1 MKIDLVQPIQLLASA
16 DDGTSSRTIQ
26 GIAIPY
32 GTEANASTGPVRVLA
47 GALPTDGPAP
57 KLLMNHD
64 PNLPVGVVTE
74 RVDTGTEMLFS
85 AKVSKTTAGDE
96 ALVLAMDGVYDGVS
110 VGLNATAFHYDG
122 NTLVVEAAEWRELS
136 LVTFP
141 AFEGARIT
149 QVAATEA
156 TETHQ
161 EDPVSDEPTEPSEE
175 EPMSEI
181 IESSQAT
188 APIIIGGAVTR
199 PRVTAAE
206 YLSAVITGKPTPVLA
221 ADNLLTDIPGL
232 LPEPLLGDVWDT
244 QFAGRPLCDAIGTRA
259 LPAGEQFNRR
269 YISQH
274 TAVGTQVNELDT
286 LASQTFEVSR
296 KLFTR
301 ITKGGYINL
310 SAQSADWSEPA
321 LVQAIL
327 NDMVRQYAIQ
337 TEAYVGHQIALAGA
351 QATTALVDPTDGD
364 EVIAALYDGAAEM
377 RQNTGVLPTH
387 LIVSTGVWAKFGQ
400 AKDSGGNRIFPYLAP
415 SNAAGTAAGA
425 ASLTMNP
432 LGLQLIISDAVDWT
446 GNPGDD
452 NAGLLY
458 APACEIYESRNNAVR
473 VDNPSTAS
481 AQLGLWGYISA
492 DLMPAPATSYF
503 LGLIA

>member
-181 IESSQAT
+181 IESNQAT

-199 PRVTAAE
+199 PRVTASE
-206 YLSAVITGKPTPVLA
+206 YLSAVITGKPVPVLA

-232 LPEPLLGDVWDT
+232 LPEPLLGDVWTT
-244 QFAGRPLCDAIGTRA
+244 QFSGRPLIDAVGTRA
-259 LPAGEQFNRR
+259 LPGGGDVFNRR

-274 TAVGTQVNELDT
+274 TDVAQQVNELDT
-286 LASQTFEVSR
+286 LASNQMVVSR
-296 KLFTR
+296 QLFTKK
-301 ITKGGYINL
+301 TFGGYVNI
-310 SAQSADWSEPA
+310 SAQSGDWSEPA
-321 LVQAIL
+321 LVQALL
-327 NDMVRQYAIQ
+327 NDMVRQYARA
-337 TEAYVGHQIALAGA
+337 TETYVVGQMTAAS
-351 QATTALVDPTDGD
+351 TTATDTVASWTDGD
-364 EVIAALYDGAAEM
+364 DVISALYNGAAEM
-377 RQNTGVLPTH
+377 FAATGAMPTH
-387 LIVSTGVWAKFGQ
+387 LIVHSDVWAELGQ
-400 AKDSGGNRIFPYLAP
+400 AKTANNDYVFPYLNP
-415 SNAAGTAAGA
+415 SNTAGQFASGA
-425 ASLTMNP
+425 AVMNGNP
-432 LGLQLIISDAVDWT
+432 LGLSLVVSNDVLSGT
-446 GNPGDD
+446 GY
-452 NAGLLY
+452 LLY
-458 APACEIYESRNNAVR
+458 GAALEVYEDRARTGGIRVENPA
-473 VDNPSTAS
+473 TAS
-481 AQLGLWGYISA
+481 ATLGLWGYIAA
-492 DLMPAPATSYF
+492 DIIGYAAPATSSYC
-503 LGLIA
+503 LALA